1 MNTWPNCQIII
12 GMSSPKKYWLLKSEP
27 SAYAIDDLKR
37 DGTTIWEGV
46 RNYQAR
52 NFMRDEMR
60 VGDLFLFYHSNTDP
74 TGVAGI
80 GKIAE
85 VGVPDPSAL
94 DSKSEYYDPKAT
106 KEKNPW
112 ITVRVQFVKKL
123 PKLISLETIKQHAV
137 LKKMLVAQKGIR
149 LSVQPVTSEAFETII
164 AL

>member
-1 MNTWPNCQIII
+1 MAAQ
-12 GMSSPKKYWLLKSEP
+12 KYWLLKSEP
-27 SAYAIDDLKR
+27 SAYSIDDLKR

-74 TGVAGI
+74 TGVVGI

-94 DSKSEYYDPKAT
+94 DSKSEYHDPKAT

-137 LKKMLVAQKGIR
+137 LKKMLVAQKGVR
-149 LSVQPVTSEAFETII
+149 LSVQPVIHEAFDII
-164 AL
+164 TAM

>member
-1 MNTWPNCQIII
+1 MAVQ
-12 GMSSPKKYWLLKSEP
+12 KYWLLKSEP
-27 SAYAIDDLKR
+27 SAYSIDDFKR

-52 NFMRDEMR
+52 NFMRDDMR
-60 VGDLFLFYHSNTDP
+60 TGDLFLFYHSNTDP

-80 GKIAE
+80 GKIVE

-94 DSKSEYYDPKAT
+94 DAKSDYFDPKAT
-106 KEKNPW
+106 SEKNSW
-112 ITVRVQFVKKL
+112 ITVRVQFMKKL
-123 PKLISLETIKQHAV
+123 PALVSLETIKEHTT

-149 LSVQPVTSEAFETII
+149 LSVQPVTSEAFETIL